1 MMNLKSLLLIAL
13 CVLPLVTG
21 ISDGFAAPS
30 FVEPPS
36 FADATR
42 RAVFISPVE
51 KIMPTWGIES
61 YKSLLERAGYQ
72 VDVLLN
78 ENASISFFEIGL
90 AKYDLIILRT
100 DSFVSEGLRFYCAG
114 DKAGAS
120 ARGTFAGEI
129 ALKEVMVS
137 ECVGF
142 SVLFLQNHYP
152 VSSLPKGLVIAVGS
166 NTAELS
172 TVFLKAGAAALIG
185 YYDEHCMQWG
195 TLDSYSLKLLYYL
208 SNGYSV
214 KGSTTQLYTYLYT
227 GHGKTADWILPYWA
241 GDGSYKI

>member
-1 MMNLKSLLLIAL
+1 MNLKSLLLITL

-21 ISDGFAAPS
+21 ISNGFAA
-30 FVEPPS
+30 PS

-42 RAVFISPVE
+42 RAVFLSPVE
-51 KIMPTWGIES
+51 KTMPTWGFES

-78 ENASISFFEIGL
+78 ENASISFFETGL

-100 DSFVSEGLRFYCAG
+100 DSFTSEALRYYCAG
-114 DKAGAS
+114 DKADAS

-142 SVLFLQNHYP
+142 SILFLRNHYP
-152 VSSLPKGLVIAVGS
+152 ASSLRGLVIAIGS

-208 SNGYSV
+208 SKGYSV
-214 KGSTTQLYTYLYT
+214 EGATIQLYIYLYT

-241 GDGSYKI
+241 GNGSYKI